1 MNKDK
6 LTRRINVLIIDE
18 DETYRKD
25 LENYLREEGFHI
37 AGSLYNESG
46 RDFLL
51 VKPDIAIVSFKETA
65 PLFYRSLK
73 LLRKQYS
80 SIKIVVCIKP
90 NSRVLEESIQEEGIE
105 GLVTKSQSGFE
116 EVLVA
121 ITEVINDK
129 VYYSPKR
136 KRKRKRIPINKTKYL

>member
-51 VKPDIAIVSFKETA
+51 VKPDIAIVAFKETA

-73 LLRKQYS
+73 LLRKLYS

-90 NSRVLEESIQEEGIE
+90 NSRVLEDSIQEEGIE